1 MLLQTCIFIS
11 HYTENEMLCNA
22 KLAQSFL
29 KFFYLPNEKGSARD
43 FIRFAGT
50 DIDKPCVL

>member
-1 MLLQTCIFIS
+1 MLLQTSIFIF
-11 HYTENEMLCNA
+11 HYTENKTHCNA

-29 KFFYLPNEKGSARD
+29 KFFYVPNEKGSARD